1 MPVVLVSIFYISL
14 FRRKSCHGY
23 YFSVSFLLFWII
35 LQFQSTILLSV
46 FTISFVLCHC
56 LKPMSAWA
64 LDIFHLQS
72 RWQPCK
78 SELYL
83 ACVLQVIDV
92 HDCKSIYRVPLLLAN
107 QNIVP
112 LFAKRLQMEI
122 KSPRKP
128 RHFMVQWKELAE
140 RCALRL
146 QIFDSSSLSCQI
158 LLSLFTGIKHR
169 VEKRKR
175 EETIYWYLGEN
186 ERLNIQFTGLQ
197 KVPFRA
203 FHWIVANSYQR
214 RTNDLLTSSSIT
226 NYERTTGE
234 LTIWL
239 TIDDCLTVTIDG
251 SKRTNYWLRVF
262 IANNITA

>member
-1 MPVVLVSIFYISL
+1 MKRFFSCLLSSCPFFTSAYSGGSHVMAAIFLFHFCFFEYYCSFNQPSFCQFSL
-14 FRRKSCHGY
+14 FHL
-23 YFSVSFLLFWII
+23 FHATVS
-35 LQFQSTILLSV
+35 S
-46 FTISFVLCHC
+46 
-56 LKPMSAWA
+56 P
-64 LDIFHLQS
+64 HLQS

-140 RCALRL
+140 RCASRL
-146 QIFDSSSLSCQI
+146 QIFDSSSLWCQI
-158 LLSLFTGIKHR
+158 LLSLSTGIKHS
-169 VEKRKR
+169 VEKKKR
-175 EETIYWYLGEN
+175 EETIIYWYLGEN

-197 KVPFRA
+197 KVLFRA
-203 FHWIVANSYQR
+203 FHWIVANSYQH
-214 RTNDLLTSSSIT
+214 RTNDLLTRSSIT

-239 TIDDCLTVTIDG
+239 TIDNCLTVTIDG
-251 SKRTNYWLRVF
+251 SKRTNYWLRVL

>member
-1 MPVVLVSIFYISL
+1 
-14 FRRKSCHGY
+14 
-23 YFSVSFLLFWII
+23 
-35 LQFQSTILLSV
+35 
-46 FTISFVLCHC
+46 
-56 LKPMSAWA
+56 MSAWA

-112 LFAKRLQMEI
+112 LFAKILQMEI

-128 RHFMVQWKELAE
+128 RHFMVQWRELAE
-140 RCALRL
+140 RCASRL

-158 LLSLFTGIKHR
+158 LLSLFTGIKHS

-175 EETIYWYLGEN
+175 EETVYWYLEEN
-186 ERLNIQFTGLQ
+186 GRLNIQFTGLQ
-197 KVPFRA
+197 KVPFRT
-203 FHWIVANSYQR
+203 FHWIVANGYEH
-214 RTNDLLTSSSIT
+214 RTNDLLTRSSIT

-239 TIDDCLTVTIDG
+239 TTDDCLTVTIDG

-262 IANNITA
+262 IANNTTA

>member
-14 FRRKSCHGY
+14 FRRKSCHGC
-23 YFSVSFLLFWII
+23 YFSVSFLLFWVI

-46 FTISFVLCHC
+46 FTISFVSCHC

-112 LFAKRLQMEI
+112 LFTKRLQMEI

-140 RCALRL
+140 RCASRL
-146 QIFDSSSLSCQI
+146 QIFDSSSLWCQI
-158 LLSLFTGIKHR
+158 LLSLSTGIKHS
-169 VEKRKR
+169 VEKKKRRNNYLLVPRRK
-175 EETIYWYLGEN
+175 W
-186 ERLNIQFTGLQ
+186 
-197 KVPFRA
+197 KVKHSVHRA
-203 FHWIVANSYQR
+203 PKSPV
-214 RTNDLLTSSSIT
+214 
-226 NYERTTGE
+226 
-234 LTIWL
+234 
-239 TIDDCLTVTIDG
+239 
-251 SKRTNYWLRVF
+251 
-262 IANNITA
+262 

>member
-1 MPVVLVSIFYISL
+1 M
-14 FRRKSCHGY
+14 
-23 YFSVSFLLFWII
+23 
-35 LQFQSTILLSV
+35 SV

-112 LFAKRLQMEI
+112 LFANRLQMEI

-128 RHFMVQWKELAE
+128 RHFMMQWKELAE
-140 RCALRL
+140 RCASRL
-146 QIFDSSSLSCQI
+146 QIFDSSSLWCQI
-158 LLSLFTGIKHR
+158 LLSLSTGIKHS
-169 VEKRKR
+169 VEKKKR
-175 EETIYWYLGEN
+175 EETIIYWYLGEN

-197 KVPFRA
+197 KVLFRT
-203 FHWIVANSYQR
+203 FHWIVSNSYQR
-214 RTNDLLTSSSIT
+214 RTKDLLTRSSIT

-234 LTIWL
+234 H
-239 TIDDCLTVTIDG
+239 C
-251 SKRTNYWLRVF
+251 YWQF
-262 IANNITA
+262 D

>member
-1 MPVVLVSIFYISL
+1 MKSFFFHPVVSYISL
-14 FRRKSCHGY
+14 FRRKSCHGC
-23 YFSVSFLLFWII
+23 YFSVSFLLFWVTS
-35 LQFQSTILLSV
+35 QFQSTILLSV

-112 LFAKRLQMEI
+112 FFANRLQMEV
-122 KSPRKP
+122 KSPKKP

-140 RCALRL
+140 RCASRL

-158 LLSLFTGIKHR
+158 VLKKEKEKKQLILLVPRRKWKVKHS
-169 VEKRKR
+169 VH
-175 EETIYWYLGEN
+175 
-186 ERLNIQFTGLQ
+186 
-197 KVPFRA
+197 RA
-203 FHWIVANSYQR
+203 PKSPFHWIVANSYQH
-214 RTNDLLTSSSIT
+214 RTNDLLTRSSIT
-226 NYERTTGE
+226 NYERTTKE

-239 TIDDCLTVTIDG
+239 TIDDSLTVTIDG
-251 SKRTNYWLRVF
+251 LKRTNYWLRVF